1 MRMDFER
8 LVKLYDDQ
16 VYLHYVNCKNYAEE
30 QAEEKSD
37 MCYGLYMTARSIF
50 HALVEDYEGMDEVQ
64 SFLLIQ
70 RIEAA
75 CRKEHQ
81 DE

>member
-1 MRMDFER
+1 MKLDFEG

-16 VYLHYVNCKNYAEE
+16 VYLHYVNCKHYDEE
-30 QAEEKSD
+30 QDEEKSD
-37 MCYGLYMTARSIF
+37 MCYGLYMAARSIF
-50 HALVEDYEGMDEVQ
+50 HSLVESYEGLDEVQ

-75 CRKEHQ
+75 CRKVHH